1 MSIFEDKQK
10 MGLIPFELKNVHN
23 VRGACVPFIVV
34 ISGLTQKEKFSV
46 YEDNYY
52 RLQEYISLEQELG
65 IDLYTFFTVKRRG
78 YIYYKALDGSV
89 RKSKVWA
96 QFFGYD
102 WCWYIR
108 NPKKKDRKRVRMKHY
123 NKTWAL
129 TEEELK

>member
-1 MSIFEDKQK
+1 MSKALEALYRMIYNGYVHSDCK
-10 MGLIPFELKNVHN
+10 ELKIIEK
-23 VRGACVPFIVV
+23 A
-34 ISGLTQKEKFSV
+34 LKEH
-46 YEDNYY
+46 
-52 RLQEYISLEQELG
+52 EQCQAIEENLG
-65 IDLYTFFTVKRRG
+65 IDLVTYFKVKRQN
-78 YIYYKALDGSV
+78 YIYYKSLDGSI

-123 NKTWAL
+123 GKTWAL

>member
-1 MSIFEDKQK
+1 MISKSIGIIQRLLNAPPK
-10 MGLIPFELKNVHN
+10 PFECFPANHTINDEELLEIRHDIND
-23 VRGACVPFIVV
+23 
-34 ISGLTQKEKFSV
+34 L
-46 YEDNYY
+46 DLY
-52 RLQEYISLEQELG
+52 RKIEEELG

-123 NKTWAL
+123 GKTWAL